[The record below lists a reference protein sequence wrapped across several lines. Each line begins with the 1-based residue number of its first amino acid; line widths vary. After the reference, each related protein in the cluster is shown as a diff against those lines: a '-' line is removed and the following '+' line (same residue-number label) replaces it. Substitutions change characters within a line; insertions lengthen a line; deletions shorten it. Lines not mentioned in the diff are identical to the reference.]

1 MKIIVKTIS
10 TATSILFFTVFKFSL
25 CAVQGFI
32 VGVLLQLFVGDL
44 ISTGLTTIL
53 HTEISPTMLPTIFTT
68 ISVIAGFIPTTANSI
83 ENKQQGD

>member
-1 MKIIVKTIS
+1 MKVITKTIS
-10 TATSILFFTVFKFSL
+10 TAISILFLTVFKFSL

-53 HTEISPTMLPTIFTT
+53 HTEISPTMLPTFFTT
-68 ISVIAGFIPTTANSI
+68 MAVIAGFIPTTANST

>member
-1 MKIIVKTIS
+1 MKVIIKTIT
-10 TATSILFFTVFKFSL
+10 TAISILILTVFKFSL
-25 CAVQGFI
+25 YAVQGFI
-32 VGVLLQLFVGDL
+32 VGVLLQLFVGGL

-68 ISVIAGFIPTTANSI
+68 ISVIAGFIPTAANNT